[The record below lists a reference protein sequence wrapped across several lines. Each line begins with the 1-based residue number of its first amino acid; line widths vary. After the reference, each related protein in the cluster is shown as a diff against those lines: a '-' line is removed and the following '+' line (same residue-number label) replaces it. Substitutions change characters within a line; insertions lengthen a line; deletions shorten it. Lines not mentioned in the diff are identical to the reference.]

1 MVRGGREDRNM
12 EGEGRESWGDMGRRG
27 TGIWEGKGRDM
38 GGRGQGHGI
47 WEGEGEDRKGKARK
61 G

>member
-47 WEGEGEDRKGKARK
+47 WEGEGEDREGD
-61 G
+61 